1 MIFSPFRWRPTAI
14 RDFFAKSLK
23 IQIAACYLWH
33 RPLGEVDAHSSLLSA
48 ACNLFQQVVLHFL
61 FWRSYLSCVEVRVF
75 DLTPALCVLAD
86 YFLS

>member
-48 ACNLFQQVVLHFL
+48 ACNLFQQVVYIFCSGDPIYHV
-61 FWRSYLSCVEVRVF
+61 WKSEYL
-75 DLTPALCVLAD
+75 T
-86 YFLS
+86 